1 LAKKVTIFTLFPL
14 IFSIV
19 VFSYTEFSKGS
30 LIFIGGTLFPY
41 FVFNLF
47 LDFTNK
53 STKSRKARGYSGY
66 FAFILT
72 SIYLMVP
79 AYLTIQ
85 SLIIIII
92 WLLLSIGSFIFRETI
107 IAILLSET
115 RNYSAIKV
123 GYWASAA
130 VVLLLGGGGYY
141 PATKKIIT
149 NFGENASAIYFSFIF
164 LFFSYWFLIFAQGTI
179 AKFTKYEN

>member
-19 VFSYTEFSKGS
+19 VFSYTEFSEGS

-66 FAFILT
+66 FDFILT

-92 WLLLSIGSFIFRETI
+92 WLLLAIGSFIFRETI

-115 RNYSAIKV
+115 RSYSAIKV

-141 PATKKIIT
+141 PATKKSLRILVKMLRQ
-149 NFGENASAIYFSFIF
+149 FIF
-164 LFFSYWFLIFAQGTI
+164 LLYFCSFLIGF
-179 AKFTKYEN
+179 